1 MIKKIK
7 ITKLDIARW
16 AAVLPATIIVLI
28 VYSEFSSWL
37 NKIYLMNFHVKYPF
51 FTIYI
56 DCIAMP
62 LIVIACGYF
71 ISPKFK
77 FRSTLVLITFFAFT
91 IIYSFLTSEYLKYES
106 NPFILL
112 YLITA
117 SLGLYVINQL
127 ENKNNHIKDCLVIFK
142 DHKYEH
148 NR

>member
-1 MIKKIK
+1 MAKKIQ
-7 ITKLDIARW
+7 ITKLDIVRW
-16 AAVLPATIIVLI
+16 AAVLPVTIILLL
-28 VYSEFSSWL
+28 VYGEFSSWL

-56 DCIAMP
+56 DCIVMP

-77 FRSTLVLITFFAFT
+77 FRSTLILVTFFVLT
-91 IIYSFLTSEYLKYES
+91 VIYSLLTNEYIKYES

-117 SLGLYVINQL
+117 SLGLYGIYQL
-127 ENKNNHIKDCLVIFK
+127 ENKK
-142 DHKYEH
+142 
-148 NR
+148 

>member
-1 MIKKIK
+1 MAKTKNK
-7 ITKLDIARW
+7 LTKLDIARW
-16 AAVLPATIIVLI
+16 AAVLPVTIILLL
-28 VYSEFSSWL
+28 VYGEFSSWL

-56 DCIAMP
+56 DCIVMP

-77 FRSTLVLITFFAFT
+77 FRSTLILVTFFVLT
-91 IIYSFLTSEYLKYES
+91 VIYSLLTNEYLKYES

-117 SLGLYVINQL
+117 SLGLYGSYQI
-127 ENKNNHIKDCLVIFK
+127 ESKK
-142 DHKYEH
+142 
-148 NR
+148 

>member
-1 MIKKIK
+1 MAKTKNK
-7 ITKLDIARW
+7 LTKLDIARW
-16 AAVLPATIIVLI
+16 AAVLPATIIVLLI
-28 VYSEFSSWL
+28 YGEFSSWL

-77 FRSTLVLITFFAFT
+77 FRSTLILITFLALK
-91 IIYSFLTSEYLKYES
+91 IIHALHTNEYLKYES

-112 YLITA
+112 YLIIA
-117 SLGLYVINQL
+117 SLGLYGIYQI
-127 ENKNNHIKDCLVIFK
+127 ESKK
-142 DHKYEH
+142 
-148 NR
+148 

>member
-1 MIKKIK
+1 MAKTKNK
-7 ITKLDIARW
+7 LTKLDIARW
-16 AAVLPATIIVLI
+16 VAVLPVTIILLL
-28 VYSEFSSWL
+28 VYGEFSSWL

-56 DCIAMP
+56 DCIVMP

-77 FRSTLVLITFFAFT
+77 FRSTLILVTFFVLT
-91 IIYSFLTSEYLKYES
+91 VIYSLLTNEYLKYES

-117 SLGLYVINQL
+117 SLGLYGIYQL
-127 ENKNNHIKDCLVIFK
+127 ENKK
-142 DHKYEH
+142 
-148 NR
+148 

>member
-1 MIKKIK
+1 MAKTKNK
-7 ITKLDIARW
+7 LTKLDIARW
-16 AAVLPATIIVLI
+16 AVVLPVTIILLL
-28 VYSEFSSWL
+28 VYGEFSSWL

-56 DCIAMP
+56 DCIVMP

-77 FRSTLVLITFFAFT
+77 FRSTLILVTFFVLT
-91 IIYSFLTSEYLKYES
+91 VIYSLLTNEYLKYES

-117 SLGLYVINQL
+117 SLGLYGIYQI
-127 ENKNNHIKDCLVIFK
+127 ESKK
-142 DHKYEH
+142 
-148 NR
+148 